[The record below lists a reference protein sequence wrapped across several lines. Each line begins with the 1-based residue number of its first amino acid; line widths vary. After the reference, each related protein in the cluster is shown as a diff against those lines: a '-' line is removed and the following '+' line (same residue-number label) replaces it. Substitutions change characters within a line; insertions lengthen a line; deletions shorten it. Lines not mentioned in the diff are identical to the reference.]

1 MEKKRATWNS
11 RLTFILAAVGSAVG
25 LGNAWRFPGL
35 CALHGGGAFLLAYV
49 LLMCVFG
56 IPLLHMEIA
65 IGRKLKKGAPEAM
78 RGLNKKAEPIGW
90 SATVNAF
97 IIAIYY
103 AVVFGW
109 VIMMTVYSWKFAT
122 FKGDVNKASSLW
134 TKLTMAQDELGGRIT
149 GNNVMSTPVF
159 VCVIIAWLLI
169 WYCIRNGASS
179 VSKVVKY
186 TVSLPVICLVILA
199 IKGVTMKGAGKGL
212 KILFVPEFSA
222 FKDPTLWTDAAGQV
236 FYSLSIMMAIM
247 FAYGSFLKE
256 EANIAVDGIIIAAA
270 DFGTSLLSGIVL
282 FTTMYGSGFEIKS
295 ASGIAT
301 AFLYYPMAIVKLT
314 NVGVLNAIFAFVF
327 YFCLCTL
334 AIDSAFSIIEGVS
347 TALSDKFHLNT
358 KKTTL
363 TLCLIAGL
371 LSMIFVTG
379 GGVGWLDIVDNWC
392 NSYNLI
398 LVGIIE
404 TVIIGWF
411 FKPKKVLDEV
421 NRNTKKFKMPAW
433 WFISSIK
440 VIAPVILTVMF
451 GWNLYDLFSK
461 KGGLYGNYTVW
472 QNILGGWLLTA
483 IVISSGFIVKLIVKI
498 LKKKKGFVENEI
510 YWEDTPIAQ
519 TINNLNG
526 EEIVDI
532 NEETT
537 NEQL

>member
-56 IPLLHMEIA
+56 IPLLQMEIA

-78 RGLNKKAEPIGW
+78 RGINKKAEPIGW
-90 SATVNAF
+90 AATANSFV
-97 IIAIYY
+97 IAIYY

-109 VIMMTVYSWKFAT
+109 VIMMTLYSWKFAT
-122 FKGDVNKASSLW
+122 FKGDTNKASALW
-134 TKLTMAQDELGGRIT
+134 TNLTMAKDELGGKIT
-149 GNNVMSTPVF
+149 GSSVMSTPVF

-186 TVSLPVICLVILA
+186 TVSLPVICLLILA
-199 IKGVTMKGAGKGL
+199 IRGVTMKGAGAGL
-212 KILFVPEFSA
+212 KKLFVPEFSA
-222 FKDPTLWTDAAGQV
+222 FKDPTLWADAAGQV
-236 FYSLSIMMAIM
+236 FYSLSVMMAIM

-256 EANIAVDGIIIAAA
+256 DANVAVDGLIIALA

-282 FTTMYGSGFEIKS
+282 FTTMYGSGFKIES

-314 NVGVLNAIFAFVF
+314 DVGVLNAIFAFVF

-371 LSMIFVTG
+371 ISMVFVTG
-379 GGVGWLDIVDNWC
+379 GGVGWLDIVDHWC

-398 LVGIIE
+398 LVGIVE
-404 TVIIGWF
+404 TLAIGWL
-411 FKPKKVLDEV
+411 FKPKKVLNEV
-421 NRNTKKFKMPAW
+421 NRNTKKFKMPSW
-433 WFISSIK
+433 WFISTIK
-440 VIAPVILTVMF
+440 VIAPVILTAMLS
-451 GWNLYDLFSK
+451 WNLYDLFSD
-461 KGGLYGNYTVW
+461 KGGIYGGYEIW
-472 QNILGGWLLTA
+472 QNLVGWILTA
-483 IVISSGFIVKLIVKI
+483 LVIASGFIVKLIVNH
-498 LKKKKGFVENEI
+498 LKKKKGFVENEV
-510 YWEDTPIAQ
+510 YWDDPQIVGTPIQ
-519 TINNLNG
+519 T
-526 EEIVDI
+526 EILDENKI
-532 NEETT
+532 AD
-537 NEQL
+537 